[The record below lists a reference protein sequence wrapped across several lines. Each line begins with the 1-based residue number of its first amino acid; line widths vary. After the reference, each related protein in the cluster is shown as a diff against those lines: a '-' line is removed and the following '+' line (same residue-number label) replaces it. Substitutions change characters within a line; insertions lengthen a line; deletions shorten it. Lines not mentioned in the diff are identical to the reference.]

1 MDRDEVIKRLKEHL
15 TAKKNQNGCLSKNDK
30 FYCIHY
36 AEDFLM
42 MKKNQA
48 RSFIEENFPVLQS
61 IKGVKK

>member
-1 MDRDEVIKRLKEHL
+1 MDKDEVIKRLKEHL
-15 TAKKNQNGCLSKNDK
+15 TAKKNQNGRLSKNDK

-48 RSFIEENFPVLQS
+48 RSFIEENFPS
-61 IKGVKK
+61 IANL